1 MPADR
6 VYLDFNATAP
16 LRPVARSRV
25 IAALEAG
32 GNASSI
38 HAEGRRARA
47 SIEGARASV
56 AGLVEVDPARVTFT
70 SGATEAA
77 ALALTPDLFVAG
89 TPAPAA
95 RLLVGATEHPAV
107 AQGHRFPA
115 SAVRTVPVRPDGVI
129 DLAVLDDLLSR
140 GEGRSVLALQAAN
153 GETGVL
159 QPVAAAADIVHR
171 YGGLLV
177 CDAVQAAGRI
187 DCRAA
192 TLQADVIL
200 LSAHKLGGPQGV
212 GAMVACR
219 DALAVGTPL
228 VRGGGQ
234 ERGLRGGTEN
244 GPAIAGFGAVAAVLP
259 EHAEGPRLLA
269 LRQAFEAALRALAP
283 DAVIFGEGAAR
294 LPNTTAF
301 AIPGIGNDALLIA
314 LDLAGFA
321 VSTGSACSSGKVSR
335 SHVLEAMGVD
345 THLSSGLIR
354 VSLGWSSTP
363 DHVVLFVGA
372 LDGILAR
379 RRGQERI
386 RQEPLVPSRMG
397 PSRTAA

>member
-25 IAALEAG
+25 IEVLEAG

-47 SIEGARASV
+47 SIEAARGAV
-56 AGLVEVDPARVTFT
+56 AALVAVDPAGVTFT

-77 ALALTPDLFVAG
+77 ALALTPDLA
-89 TPAPAA
+89 AADRILAA

-107 AQGHRFPA
+107 VQGHRFPA
-115 SAVRTVPVRPDGVI
+115 VAVETVPVRTDGVI
-129 DLAVLDDLLSR
+129 DLEALGRMLSR
-140 GEGRSVLALQAAN
+140 GEGRPVLALQAAN

-159 QPVAAAADIVHR
+159 QPVAAAADVVHH

-177 CDAVQAAGRI
+177 CDAAQAAGRI

-192 TLQADVIL
+192 TLKADVIL

-212 GAMVACR
+212 GAMVVCR
-219 DALAVGTPL
+219 DGLTIGTPL

-244 GPAIAGFGAVAAVLP
+244 GPAIAGFGAVASMVRDP
-259 EHAEGPRLLA
+259 AEAARLLA
-269 LRQAFEAALRALAP
+269 LRQAVEDGLRAVAP
-283 DAVIFGEGAAR
+283 DVVIFGAGAPR

-301 AIPGIGNDALLIA
+301 AIPGFGNDALLIA

-345 THLSSGLIR
+345 AHLRGGMIR
-354 VSLGWSSTP
+354 VSLGWSSTI
-363 DHVVLFVGA
+363 DHVSRLLGA
-372 LDGILAR
+372 LDAILMR
-379 RRGQERI
+379 RRGQER
-386 RQEPLVPSRMG
+386 
-397 PSRTAA
+397 TAA